1 MEKYLRRIVEMS
13 LGSTPEDMLKASLET
28 CIELTGATGGSILGE
43 EGEHLQFLFAD
54 VPGLIGVKVP
64 YDSIAG
70 VTVNEGKVIYTY
82 APADKRHFDGVD
94 EKIRHKTKYLLSIPI
109 RSIHKAACDA
119 RTARNSGVLQLLFDD
134 NILPEIS
141 LEQGAQEFL
150 LSRLQD
156 DSPMMKPLT
165 NILWFLP
172 IVAFA
177 MEVMTLRQTSYQTIH
192 EMKNKLISGLSWIG
206 YLKKDILQ
214 KTPSVLEDENIRQ
227 DFDLS
232 ETAIREGAS
241 LATTFL
247 QFTNIYSPDFA
258 PVNINEVLERTAASV
273 KALAADLNVLDLTV
287 TLDLDRSIGKRKL
300 DASQLKMAF
309 FNLCK
314 NSVEALGEHRVP
326 NPSIRISSAAK
337 NGCIVVT
344 VGDNGPGMPPEVA
357 GNLFIPF
364 KTKKAGGIGLG
375 LTIAKKI
382 MDVHNGTIKYETD
395 GKGTTFTIT
404 L

>member
-1 MEKYLRRIVEMS
+1 MEKHLRRIVEMS
-13 LGSTPEDMLKASLET
+13 LGSTPEEMLKASLET

-43 EGEHLQFLFAD
+43 EGQHLQFLFAD
-54 VPGLIGVKVP
+54 ISDLIGVKVP

-94 EKIRHKTKYLLSIPI
+94 TKIRHKTKYLLSIPI
-109 RSIHKAACDA
+109 RSIHKAACDI

-134 NILPEIS
+134 NILPDIN
-141 LEQGAQEFL
+141 LEHGAQEFL
-150 LSRLQD
+150 LTGLP
-156 DSPMMKPLT
+156 DSSPLMKPLK

-206 YLKKDILQ
+206 YLKKDILH
-214 KTPSVLEDENIRQ
+214 KTPDVLEDETIRE
-227 DFDLS
+227 DFELS

-258 PVNINEVLERTAASV
+258 PVNINDVLERTAVSV
-273 KALAADLNVLDLTV
+273 KALAVDLNLRDLKV
-287 TLDLDRSIGKRKL
+287 TLDLDPSIGARRL

-314 NSVEALGEHRVP
+314 NSVETLGEHRVP
-326 NPSIRISSAAK
+326 NPSIRMSSAAH
-337 NGCIVVT
+337 NGCMVVT
-344 VGDNGPGMPPEVA
+344 IGDNGPGMPPEIA
-357 GNLFIPF
+357 DNLFIPF

-382 MDVHNGTIKYETD
+382 IDVHNGTIKCETD
-395 GKGTTFTIT
+395 GKGTIFTIT